1 MKCILILCSLLL
13 TLSSTKSQNVS
24 NESVKANL
32 IQTWKLSYV
41 DDEGVRI
48 IAKPEAPVITYE
60 FYANSTLAFYDGKKP
75 SEKTMG
81 KWSYNEVKRN
91 IEVKI
96 NDRSIGLIIS
106 LSSDAMT
113 FVMEFSKI
121 PSSNDKT
128 QMVFVPSSDSAK
140 ENLKIDSNSKQF
152 IKPTESTLLI
162 ESKIYK
168 VGVYINPDIWQLT
181 KANQIEPG
189 AEYYFIT
196 KSDDGLAS
204 LSYEN
209 VVANLAEIPQIAL
222 NNLKKSCPDG
232 EVVYSEYRVVN
243 NTKILYMGMRGTLV
257 GHKLIFLRYYYA
269 NEKGVFRLSAYT
281 NEAHWNNS
289 RNELQHLLDGLV
301 ILNN

>member
-13 TLSSTKSQNVS
+13 ALSSTKSQNVS

-41 DDEGVRI
+41 DDEGARI
-48 IAKPEAPVITYE
+48 TAKPEAPVITYE
-60 FYANSTLAFYDGKKP
+60 FYANNTLVFYDGKKP
-75 SEKTMG
+75 TEKVMG
-81 KWSYNEVKRN
+81 KWSYNEDKHN
-91 IEVKI
+91 IEVQI
-96 NDRSIGLIIS
+96 NNRPLGSIIS
-106 LSSDAMT
+106 LSRDAMT
-113 FVMEFSKI
+113 FEI
-121 PSSNDKT
+121 ELPNTPSPYDKT
-128 QMVFVPSSDSAK
+128 QMILVPSSDGSK
-140 ENLKIDSNSKQF
+140 DNLKIDSNSKQF

-181 KANQIEPG
+181 NANQIEPG

-209 VVANLAEIPQIAL
+209 VVANLSEIPQIAL
-222 NNLKKSCPDG
+222 NNLKKSYPDG

-243 NTKILYMGMRGTLV
+243 STKILYVGMRGTLV

-289 RNELQHLLDGLV
+289 KNELQHLLDGLV
-301 ILNN
+301 ILE